1 MAYHSL
7 AFVLLSQPTWEFHKA
22 PKMPDAI
29 WMAIMGAVGYK
40 TLDGSLS
47 KWVITAICLING
59 AQFFLAGFLAEMI
72 ARNNPDRKAYRVIAN
87 LGG

>member
-47 KWVITAICLING
+47 KWVITAICLANG
-59 AQFFLAGFLAEMI
+59 AQFF
-72 ARNNPDRKAYRVIAN
+72 V
-87 LGG
+87 

>member
-47 KWVITAICLING
+47 KWVITAICLIN
-59 AQFFLAGFLAEMI
+59 LSLI
-72 ARNNPDRKAYRVIAN
+72 HI
-87 LGG
+87 

>member
-47 KWVITAICLING
+47 MTS
-59 AQFFLAGFLAEMI
+59 
-72 ARNNPDRKAYRVIAN
+72 ARR
-87 LGG
+87 GSTCS